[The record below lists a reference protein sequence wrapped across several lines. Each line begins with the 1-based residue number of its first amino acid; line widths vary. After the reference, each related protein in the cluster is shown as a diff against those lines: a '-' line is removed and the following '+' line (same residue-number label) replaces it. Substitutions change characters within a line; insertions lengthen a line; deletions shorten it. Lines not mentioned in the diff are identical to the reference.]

1 MQTETLSS
9 CFFILH
15 IYYIYIY
22 IYLLHSMLHSH
33 KNLIERVESVP

>member
-15 IYYIYIY
+15 IYYIY
-22 IYLLHSMLHSH
+22 LLHSMLHSH
-33 KNLIERVESVP
+33 KNLIIKRVESVS